1 MIHSEPLPEHG
12 PLRKGVIYRIP
23 GFGAPRE
30 TDPKIL
36 EIVRRVER
44 AELRAYLEERKRRRA
59 S

>member
-23 GFGAPRE
+23 SLSPPWK
-30 TDPKIL
+30 TDPKVL
-36 EIVRRVER
+36 EIVQRVEQ
-44 AELRAYLEERKRRRA
+44 AKLRAYLEERARRRA

>member
-23 GFGAPRE
+23 GLGPPRK
-30 TDPKIL
+30 TDPKVL
-36 EIVRRVER
+36 EIVRRVEQ
-44 AELRAYLEERKRRRA
+44 AEFRAYLEERARRRA